1 MAFEQIATSNNEE
14 NEAPKTS
21 DLTKKEESNKIDYN
35 LDKVDEQKFQEY
47 KKMTDYIKENG
58 WEYWDEYNNIMEKAI
73 EPFEKQIQ
81 DILNKSNVNKISVE
95 NKDLPSMSDEALNQ
109 EAEKRLE
116 PQPEELKWQKEI
128 IKKINWNGSSEEIQR
143 LNEIIN
149 NNMSDV
155 QNFWKKIWWEN
166 RE

>member
-14 NEAPKTS
+14 NEATKTS

-95 NKDLPSMSDEALNQ
+95 NKDLSSMSDEALNQ

-128 IKKINWNGSSEEIQR
+128 IK
-143 LNEIIN
+143 N

>member
-95 NKDLPSMSDEALNQ
+95 NKDLSSMSDEALNQ